1 MSSPAFLSTLLG
13 SAAFLYLTIEDVQ
26 REREQKAMCAQLI
39 VLRSIGFFEAAN
51 ALEEVRY
58 RHETRYP
65 SKRYSFSLGRDIQIG
80 SEMLYR
86 MIGRFDMA
94 DFCRQGVEFID
105 SGFTHQPTYPEET

>member
-1 MSSPAFLSTLLG
+1 MIDPAQLIDELCRYDE
-13 SAAFLYLTIEDVQ
+13 AQARARHQ
-26 REREQKAMCAQLI
+26 RIMCAQLI

-58 RHETRYP
+58 RHETRHP
-65 SKRYSFSLGRDIQIG
+65 STRYSFSLGRDIQSG

-86 MIGRFDMA
+86 MIGRFDRA
-94 DFCRQGVEFID
+94 DFSRQYVEFVD